1 MMLKQRAIGT
11 FSSYELTETA
21 LLELKAQGFSM
32 DRVSIVGHDLSQHV
46 EATGVKTS
54 EHIADLDTLHT
65 QGNESGEGAKDG
77 AIAGGSLGSLTGL
90 LVGLGAV
97 AIPGIGPVMLAG
109 AAATAIATVI
119 SGGVIGAAA
128 GSLVGGLVGLGI
140 PADRAKVYTEGVA
153 RGDYLVIVEGSE
165 AEIATAHSIFAKHS
179 IHDWYAYYL
188 SHESMQSATPVSTHS
203 L

>member
-1 MMLKQRAIGT
+1 MLTQRAVGT
-11 FSSYELTETA
+11 FSNYQTTEAA
-21 LLELKAQGFSM
+21 LLELKEQGFPM
-32 DRVSIVGHDLSQHV
+32 NLVSVVGHDLNRHV
-46 EATGVKTS
+46 EATGAKTS
-54 EHIADLDTLHT
+54 ERISDLDKLRT
-65 QGNESGEGAKDG
+65 QGNEAGELAQDG

-90 LVGLGAV
+90 LVGLGAL

-109 AAATAIATVI
+109 AAATAVATVV

-140 PADRAKVYTEGVA
+140 PADRAKVYTDSVA
-153 RGDYLVIVEGSE
+153 RGDYLVMVEGSE
-165 AEIATAHSIFAKHS
+165 TDITTAHTIFAKHS

-188 SHESMQSATPVSTHS
+188 SHESAATPVSTHS